1 MGALTIDASVAVSVV
16 RDRVTHAA
24 TLDRL
29 SAADA
34 VYAPSFFIV
43 ETANALWKYVK
54 GQHLSEADAA
64 FLHHD
69 AATLVDRPIDSAE
82 LFPEA
87 LLLASQLK
95 HPVYDSL
102 YLVAARRTGST
113 LLTFDKAL
121 AQLARKLKIDVEV
134 D

>member
-1 MGALTIDASVAVSVV
+1 MGALTIDASVAVHIV
-16 RDRVTHAA
+16 RDRITHAA

-29 SAADA
+29 SVADA
-34 VYAPSFFIV
+34 VYAPSFIVV

-54 GQHLSEADAA
+54 AKYLSQDDAIA
-64 FLHHD
+64 MHQD
-69 AATLVDRPIDSAE
+69 ASTLVDRPVDSAE

-87 LLLASQLK
+87 LLLASQLR

-102 YLVAARRTGST
+102 YLVTARRTGST

-121 AQLARKLKIDVEV
+121 VAVARKLNIDVEIG
-134 D
+134 

>member
-1 MGALTIDASVAVSVV
+1 MGALTIDASVAVRIV

-24 TLDRL
+24 MLDRL
-29 SAADA
+29 SDADA
-34 VYAPSFFIV
+34 VYAPSFFVV

-54 GQHLSEADAA
+54 ANHLSEADAIVMHQNA
-64 FLHHD
+64 S
-69 AATLVDRPIDSAE
+69 TLIDRSVDSAE

-87 LLLASQLK
+87 LLLASQLR

-102 YLVAARRTGST
+102 YLVTARRTGST

-121 AQLARKLKIDVEV
+121 AEIARKLGLDVAV
-134 D
+134 N

>member
-1 MGALTIDASVAVSVV
+1 MHQNAS
-16 RDRVTHAA
+16 
-24 TLDRL
+24 
-29 SAADA
+29 
-34 VYAPSFFIV
+34 
-43 ETANALWKYVK
+43 
-54 GQHLSEADAA
+54 
-64 FLHHD
+64 
-69 AATLVDRPIDSAE
+69 TLVDRSIDCAE

-87 LLLASQLK
+87 LVLASQLR

-121 AQLARKLKIDVEV
+121 AEMARKLDIDVAT

>member
-1 MGALTIDASVAVSVV
+1 MGALTIDASVAVRIV
-16 RDRVTHAA
+16 RDAKAHAA

-34 VYAPSFFIV
+34 VYAPSLFII

-54 GQHLSEADAA
+54 GNQVSEADALVMHQNA
-64 FLHHD
+64 S
-69 AATLVDRPIDSAE
+69 TLVDRSLDSAE

-87 LLLASQLK
+87 LLLASQLR

-102 YLVAARRTGST
+102 YLVTARRTGST

-121 AQLARKLKIDVEV
+121 AEIARKLDIDVAT

>member
-1 MGALTIDASVAVSVV
+1 MGALTIDASVAVRIV
-16 RDRVTHAA
+16 RDGSTHAS
-24 TLDRL
+24 TLDRI

-34 VYAPSFFIV
+34 VYAPSLFVV

-54 GQHLSEADAA
+54 ANLLSDADAIVMHQNA
-64 FLHHD
+64 SMLI
-69 AATLVDRPIDSAE
+69 DRSVENAE

-87 LLLASQLK
+87 LVLAAQTG

-102 YLVAARRTGST
+102 YLVTARRTGST
-113 LLTFDKAL
+113 LLTFDKVL
-121 AQLARKLKIDVEV
+121 AKIARKLDIDVEM